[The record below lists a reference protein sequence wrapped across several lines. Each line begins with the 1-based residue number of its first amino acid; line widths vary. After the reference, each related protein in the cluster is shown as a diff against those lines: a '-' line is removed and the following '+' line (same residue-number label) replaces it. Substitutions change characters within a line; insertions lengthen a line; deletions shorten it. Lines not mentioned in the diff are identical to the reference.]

1 MKMKIEYFIIILFIR
16 EIVINIDNI
25 NISIKEMHTVPSV
38 LAVTITII
46 LIKLLKFINKFRK
59 DKE

>member
-16 EIVINIDNI
+16 GIVINIDTI